1 MECFKEENPI
11 SPLRRDGRKLTR
23 CPRLEVNPKN
33 MDAINEACKREKN
46 GDGAVRVK
54 IVVSKEQLK
63 QLMAASNG
71 KMRYNA
77 MLQNSSIEQLLHA
90 IKRKVVAERT
100 GRQVRWRPG
109 LQSIPEETDSS
120 IRGYL

>member
-33 MDAINEACKREKN
+33 MDEKN

-63 QLMAASNG
+63 QLMTASNG

>member
-1 MECFKEENPI
+1 MEFLQEENPI

-23 CPRLEVNPKN
+23 CPRLEVNPK
-33 MDAINEACKREKN
+33 AVGTINEACQREKN

-54 IVVSKEQLK
+54 ILVSKEQLK

-71 KMRYNA
+71 KISSKA

-90 IKRKVVAERT
+90 IKRKVQAEQT

-109 LQSIPEETDSS
+109 LQSIPEEM
-120 IRGYL
+120 